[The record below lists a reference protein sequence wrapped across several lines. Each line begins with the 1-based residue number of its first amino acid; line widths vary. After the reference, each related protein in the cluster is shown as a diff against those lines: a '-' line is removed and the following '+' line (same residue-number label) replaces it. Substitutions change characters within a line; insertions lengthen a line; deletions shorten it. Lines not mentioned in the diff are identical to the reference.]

1 MSSRTA
7 GTASPGPPAASP
19 GPPAG
24 PSTCPAGLA
33 AAVRRAVAAG
43 EDPRQTADRVARALR
58 RHLPGPEI
66 LTPVQLRGAPDRYQ
80 THLLHVEPGGSFSIA
95 AMVWRPGQ
103 LTPIHDHVSWCVTGV
118 LQGTEYEEIFT
129 ASPAP
134 LPASGPAPGSAPLPA
149 SGPAPGGRFLTEV
162 VRREN
167 PPGTVAGFTP
177 PGDIHR
183 VRNSGTGIAV
193 SMHIYGADL
202 SRLGSSIRRVYD
214 LPVRAA
220 AQ

>member
-1 MSSRTA
+1 MPVSSRTA

-43 EDPRQTADRVARALR
+43 EDPRQIADRVARALR

-134 LPASGPAPGSAPLPA
+134 LPASGS
-149 SGPAPGGRFLTEV
+149 APGGRFLTEV

-214 LPVRAA
+214 LPVRTPAR
-220 AQ
+220 

>member
-1 MSSRTA
+1 MSSRIA

-19 GPPAG
+19 RLPAG

-33 AAVRRAVAAG
+33 AAVRMAVAAG
-43 EDPRQTADRVARALR
+43 EDPRQTADRVAHALR
-58 RHLPGPEI
+58 RHLPGPEV
-66 LTPVQLRGAPDRYQ
+66 LTPIQLRGDPDRYQ
-80 THLLHVEPGGSFSIA
+80 THLVHVEPGGLFSIA

-103 LTPIHDHVSWCVTGV
+103 LTPIHDHISWCVTGV

-134 LPASGPAPGSAPLPA
+134 SPASGPAPSPA
-149 SGPAPGGRFLTEV
+149 SGPASGGRFLTEV

-167 PPGTVAGFTP
+167 PPGTVAGFAP

-183 VRNSGTGIAV
+183 VRNSSTGIAV

-214 LPVRAA
+214 LPVRAL

>member
-1 MSSRTA
+1 MPVSSRTA
-7 GTASPGPPAASP
+7 GTASP

-43 EDPRQTADRVARALR
+43 EDPRQIADRVARALR

-134 LPASGPAPGSAPLPA
+134 LPASGS
-149 SGPAPGGRFLTEV
+149 APGGRFLTEV

-214 LPVRAA
+214 LPVRTPAR
-220 AQ
+220 